1 MTVEVT
7 RLENGLT
14 VVTDNMSQLE
24 TISVGVWVNTGARH
38 ESPRQHGVSHLL
50 EHMAFKG
57 TKRRSARA
65 IAEEIENVG
74 GHLNAHTAHEATAYY
89 ARVLK
94 NDLPLAV
101 DLLADILQHS
111 AFDAEELER
120 ERGVVIQEIG
130 QSLDTP
136 DDLVF
141 DHLLEAAY
149 PGQPMGRTI
158 LGTVDTVNAFDRDAL
173 QGYMDERYHAPG
185 MVLAAAGAVDHQALV
200 ALGRDRFS
208 ALPNRRSNGA
218 ELAVFRGGE
227 RREERD
233 LEQAHVALAFEGPA
247 YSDPDY
253 YTSQIFASV
262 LGGGMSSRL
271 FQEVREKRGLC
282 YSVFAYSWSFADTGI
297 LGVYAG
303 TSPDDLAELMPVI
316 AGEITRLGED
326 ATEEE
331 TARARAQMKA
341 GLLMGL
347 ESSSSRVEQI
357 ARQYAVHGRVLPID
371 EVISKVDQV
380 DAAAVRRFASRFLS
394 KSSPAPALAAV
405 GPLKGAG
412 GGLESYERLAAR
424 FA

>member
-1 MTVEVT
+1 MAVEVT
-7 RLENGLT
+7 KLGNGLT
-14 VVTDNMSQLE
+14 VVSDHMPHLE
-24 TISVGVWVNTGARH
+24 TTSVGVWVNTGARN

-57 TKRRSARA
+57 TERRSARA
-65 IAEEIENVG
+65 IAEEIETVG
-74 GHLNAHTAHEATAYY
+74 GHLNAHTTHEATAYY
-89 ARVLK
+89 ARVLRD
-94 NDLPLAV
+94 DLPLAV

-111 AFDAEELER
+111 TFEPNELER

-149 PGQPMGRTI
+149 PGQPLGRTI
-158 LGTVDTVNAFDRDAL
+158 LGTVDTVRAFGRDAL
-173 QGYMDERYHAPG
+173 QGYMEERYHAPG
-185 MVLAAAGAVDHQALV
+185 MVLAAAGAVDHERLV
-200 ALGRDRFS
+200 ALAHARFGE
-208 ALPNRRSNGA
+208 LPRRLSNGA
-218 ELAVFRGGE
+218 EPGTFSGGE
-227 RREERD
+227 RRETRD

-247 YSDPDY
+247 YGDPDY
-253 YTSQIFASV
+253 YTAQIFSSV

-282 YSVFAYSWSFADTGI
+282 YSVFSYAWSFADTGL

-316 AGEITRLGED
+316 AGEIERVGED
-326 ATEEE
+326 ASEEE

-341 GLLMGL
+341 GLMMNL
-347 ESSSSRVEQI
+347 ESSSSRAEQI
-357 ARQYAVHGRVLPID
+357 ARQYTVHGRVLPIEEIVAKVD
-371 EVISKVDQV
+371 EV
-380 DAAAVRRFASRFLS
+380 DAGAVRRFAGRLLS
-394 KSSPAPALAAV
+394 KPLPAVAAV
-405 GPLKGAG
+405 GPLSGAA
-412 GGLESYERLAAR
+412 GGLESYERIAAR

>member
-1 MTVEVT
+1 MAVSVT
-7 RLENGLT
+7 RLESGLT
-14 VVTDNMSQLE
+14 VVTDHMPHLE
-24 TISVGVWVNTGARH
+24 TASVGVWVDTGARN
-38 ESPRQHGVSHLL
+38 ERTDQHGVSHLL

-57 TKRRSARA
+57 TQRRSARA

-74 GHLNAHTAHEATAYY
+74 GHLNAHTTHESTAYY

-94 NDLPLAV
+94 NDTPLAV
-101 DLLADILQHS
+101 DIISDILQHS
-111 AFDAEELER
+111 VFEAGELER

-149 PGQPMGRTI
+149 PGQALGRTI
-158 LGTVDTVNAFDRDAL
+158 LGTVDTVKSFGREAL
-173 QGYMDERYHAPG
+173 QGYMDERYQAPR
-185 MVLAAAGAVDHQALV
+185 MVLAAAGGVDHDELV
-200 ALGRDRFS
+200 SLAQEGF
-208 ALPNRRSNGA
+208 AAVPGGKGA
-218 ELAVFRGGE
+218 AAEPAKFRGGE
-227 RREERD
+227 RRETRD

-247 YSDPDY
+247 YGDPDY
-253 YTSQIFASV
+253 YTAQIFSSV

-282 YSVFAYSWSFADTGI
+282 YSVFAYSWSFVDTGV

-316 AGEITRLGED
+316 AGEIARLGED

-331 TARARAQMKA
+331 TARAKAQMKA
-341 GLLMGL
+341 GLLMNL
-347 ESSSSRVEQI
+347 ESSSSRAEQI
-357 ARQYAVHGRVLPID
+357 ARQYTIYGRVLPLD
-371 EVISKVDQV
+371 EMIAKVDAV
-380 DAAAVRRFASRFLS
+380 DAAALRRFASRFLS
-394 KSSPAPALAAV
+394 KATPALAAV
-405 GPLKGAG
+405 GPLDGAG

>member
-1 MTVEVT
+1 MAVEVT

-14 VVTDNMSQLE
+14 VVTDAMPHLQ

-38 ESPRQHGVSHLL
+38 EGRHQHGVSHLL

-57 TKRRSARA
+57 TERRSARA

-89 ARVLK
+89 ARVMK
-94 NDLPLAV
+94 GDLPLAV
-101 DLLADILQHS
+101 DLLADILQNS
-111 AFDAEELER
+111 VFEKTELER

-141 DHLLEAAY
+141 DHLLGAAF

-158 LGTVDTVNAFDRDAL
+158 LGTVETVKGFDRDAL
-173 QGYMDERYHAPG
+173 QTYMDERYQAGG
-185 MVLAAAGAVDHQALV
+185 MVLAAAGAIDHAELV
-200 ALGRDRFS
+200 ALGRESFS
-208 ALPNRRSNGA
+208 NLPQRKSNGA
-218 ELAVFRGGE
+218 EPAKFMGGE

-233 LEQAHVALAFEGPA
+233 LEQAHVTLAFEGPT

-271 FQEVREKRGLC
+271 FQEVREKRGLA
-282 YSVFAYSWSFADTGI
+282 YSVFAFSWSFADTGV

-303 TSPDDLAELMPVI
+303 TAPDDLAELMPVV
-316 AGEITRLGED
+316 ADEINRLGED
-326 ATEEE
+326 AGEDEV
-331 TARARAQMKA
+331 ARAKAQMKA

-347 ESSSSRVEQI
+347 ESSSARAEQI
-357 ARQYAVHGRVLPID
+357 ARQYAVHGRVLPI
-371 EVISKVDQV
+371 EEMIGKVDQV
-380 DAAAVRRFASRFLS
+380 DAAAIRRFAGRFGGKAS
-394 KSSPAPALAAV
+394 APALAAV

-412 GGLESYERLAAR
+412 GGLESYDRLAAR
-424 FA
+424 FG